1 MFFMMWHSDG
11 LEVQEQL
18 AERMAKIIFM
28 LKNDKSKMN
37 FIQGYNSNPC
47 GKKDQFFV
55 HLNFAEKCAAKLK
68 AESEASRQN
77 ISTIEFRFPLLALLY
92 FR

>member
-37 FIQGYNSNPC
+37 FIQGY
-47 GKKDQFFV
+47 FFDDLPV
-55 HLNFAEKCAAKLK
+55 REK
-68 AESEASRQN
+68 
-77 ISTIEFRFPLLALLY
+77 
-92 FR
+92 